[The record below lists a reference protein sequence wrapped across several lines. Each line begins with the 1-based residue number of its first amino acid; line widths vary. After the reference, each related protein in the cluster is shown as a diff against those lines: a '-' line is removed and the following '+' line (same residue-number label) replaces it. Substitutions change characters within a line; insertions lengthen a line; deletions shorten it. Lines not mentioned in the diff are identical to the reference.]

1 MKNLCMN
8 VTRTD
13 ARSSP
18 VPFCLF
24 NFVCTLPLLSLSY
37 FSSCCLTLFLK
48 SGESEGSAPLF
59 VLLFI
64 GPTFSFSMGPNAPAS

>member
-18 VPFCLF
+18 VPSCLF
-24 NFVCTLPLLSLSY
+24 NFVCTPLLSLSY
-37 FSSCCLTLFLK
+37 FSSCCLALFLK
-48 SGESEGSAPLF
+48 SGESEGSSPLF

-64 GPTFSFSMGPNAPAS
+64 GPTFSLSMGPNALAR